1 VSSFLSGTSMSMN
14 MPARQALV
22 SQLVTKQQ
30 LPSAIALNSMSMNS
44 SRILGPALA
53 GMLIGWIGIAGCMM
67 LQGIAY
73 VWSIFNVFQIDVP
86 PQDQRARNSSM
97 LQNLLEG
104 FRYCYQE
111 KTVFA
116 MLSLAAMTAVF
127 GQPYMQFLPAFAR
140 DVLYL
145 GPSGL
150 GLMMT
155 AVGVGALIGSIAIAS
170 YGSSRSR
177 GTVLLIAAGIFGFSL
192 CLLGLTKNTPL
203 ALLLLAGGGFAN
215 AMLMSLNQTILQQTV
230 PDHLRG
236 RVMSVYMLTWG
247 LMPLGTLPIGMLAQ
261 SHGTPAAIFAGGVV
275 VYVGALYIYFFRPSF
290 RAI

>member
-1 VSSFLSGTSMSMN
+1 
-14 MPARQALV
+14 
-22 SQLVTKQQ
+22 
-30 LPSAIALNSMSMNS
+30 MSMNS

-53 GMLIGWIGIAGCMM
+53 GILIGAIGIAGTFFV
-67 LQGIAY
+67 QAFGYI
-73 VWSIFNVFQIDVP
+73 WSIFNMFQIKVP

-97 LQNLLEG
+97 LQNLIEG

-116 MLSLAAMTAVF
+116 MLSLAAMTAIF

-150 GLMMT
+150 GMMMT

-170 YGSSRSR
+170 FGSSRSR
-177 GTVLLIAAGIFGFSL
+177 GTVLLVAAWIFGFSL
-192 CLLGLTKNTPL
+192 CLLGLTKSTPL
-203 ALLLLAGGGFAN
+203 AMLLLAGGGFAN
-215 AMLMSLNQTILQQTV
+215 ALLMSLNQTILQQTV

-247 LMPLGTLPIGMLAQ
+247 LMPLGTLPIGAIAQ
-261 SHGTPAAIFAGGVV
+261 SHGTPVAIFIGGFA
-275 VYVGALYIYFFRPSF
+275 VYVGAIYIFLFKPKF